1 MDQNSKDQTLEGLT
15 KSENILIVA
24 ARDLAFDGL
33 ASGLAL
39 YLSLAKLD
47 KQVII
52 LAPEPQVADAQKIYG
67 VDHVGKTSGIK
78 TPLIIVRNAP
88 QTVDKVTYFLDGDT
102 LKVVIHPLA
111 QGSGV
116 AKDQIS
122 LEYTNNQ
129 IELVFALGFA
139 SFEKL
144 RSEITREYTI
154 DSNTRIIS
162 IDKQEPSQKYA
173 QSNFI
178 DPNVTSVGEITA
190 KLIQDLALPIDEDIA
205 YNLYAAIREATGN
218 FSPAKAST
226 KTLEIASWL
235 LKFGAGRASLA
246 QGESGRA
253 RIAQK
258 FDQNRHEET
267 SSALPPSQV
276 PSASPLFDR
285 IPTIE
290 ELEGKQEHTEVGS
303 GDWLKPPKI
312 YQGSKSFDRE
322 N

>member
-1 MDQNSKDQTLEGLT
+1 MDQNSKEQTLEGLT
-15 KSENILIVA
+15 KSENIAIVVA
-24 ARDLAFDGL
+24 KDLAFDGL

-88 QTVDKVTYFLDGDT
+88 ETVDKVTYFLDGDT

-111 QGSGV
+111 RGSGV

-139 SFEKL
+139 SIEKL

-154 DSNTRIIS
+154 GSDTRIIS

-178 DPNVTSVGEITA
+178 DPSVTCVSELTA
-190 KLIQDLALPIDEDIA
+190 QLIQDLALPIDEDIA

-246 QGESGRA
+246 Q
-253 RIAQK
+253 K

-267 SSALPPSQV
+267 TSALLPSPI
-276 PSASPLFDR
+276 PSAGSLFDR
-285 IPTIE
+285 TPTIE
-290 ELEGKQEHTEVGS
+290 ELEGKQEHTEARS